1 MLALFS
7 RENNVE
13 FLFSYHL
20 ETIWIKCREL
30 RIEGTM
36 IGSLS

>member
-13 FLFSYHL
+13 LLFSYHL
-20 ETIWIKCREL
+20 ETIWRKYREL
-30 RIEGTM
+30 RIEGTI